1 MYACM
6 QSSFV
11 TTCLVYTCTA
21 DVGILVISTLCN
33 DSVDSEM
40 HESSNHYAVSKSL

>member
-6 QSSFV
+6 KSSFV
-11 TTCLVYTCTA
+11 TTCLVYIA

-33 DSVDSEM
+33 DSIDSEM